1 MGVVR
6 QYIFPV
12 TRIVIWA
19 VIAAA
24 LVALALKGAE
34 LDPPD
39 ALEPTGEIT
48 EAVIPVESGSVT
60 NAVTVPASVVTDPPV
75 EIKATADGVV
85 AEIQVD
91 DARVDEGVRVLWI
104 KSEEAVEPL
113 VEVAETTDD
122 ETGETS
128 VEETVT
134 EQEPKV
140 TWTSAVAP
148 VTGTVDVTVLKDQA
162 VTVGETIG
170 TVSPGTLSVSGT
182 LTADQQ
188 YRLVGA
194 TGKAQV
200 TLKGGPAPFTCTGLT
215 IGEAPGA
222 AGPGG
227 EDGASPTEGVEAATG
242 AVHCAIPP
250 KIKAFSGLGGE
261 IEITNGSAK
270 DVVVVP
276 TSAVLGTS
284 QTGKVW
290 VVAEEGAE
298 PKEREVVLG
307 LTDGL
312 QIEVTKGLK
321 TGEQILEFTPVD
333 DGTEGGVD
341 CDDPS
346 AYDQASMD
354 GDMEAMQAFEEECFG

>member
-1 MGVVR
+1 MGAVR
-6 QYIFPV
+6 QYVFPTV
-12 TRIVIWA
+12 RIVIWA

-48 EAVIPVESGSVT
+48 ESVIPVEKGSVT

-91 DARVDEGVRVLWI
+91 DAKVDKDVRVLWI
-104 KSEEAVEPL
+104 KSEEPVEPV
-113 VEVAETTDD
+113 VEVD
-122 ETGETS
+122 EKTG
-128 VEETVT
+128 EETVT

-140 TWTSAVAP
+140 TWTSILTPAA
-148 VTGTVDVTVLKDQA
+148 GTVDVTVLKDQA

-170 TVSPGTLSVSGT
+170 TVDPGTLSVSGT

-194 TGKAQV
+194 KGTAEV

-215 IGEAPGA
+215 IGEAPAGA
-222 AGPGG
+222 GTAGG
-227 EDGASPTEGVEAATG
+227 EGEMAEAPEAATG
-242 AVHCAIPP
+242 AVLCAIPP
-250 KIKAFSGLGGE
+250 KVKAFSGLGAE
-261 IEITNGSAK
+261 IEITNGNAK

-276 TSAVLGTS
+276 ISAVLGTS

-290 VVAEEGAE
+290 TVAKESAE
-298 PKEREVVLG
+298 PKQRDVTLG

-312 QIEVTKGLK
+312 QVEITKGLK
-321 TGEQILEFTPVD
+321 AGEKILEFTPID

-341 CDDPS
+341 CGDMS
-346 AYDQASMD
+346 AYDQASME
-354 GDMEAMQAFEEECFG
+354 GDMETIQAFEEECFG

>member
-1 MGVVR
+1 MGAVR
-6 QYIFPV
+6 QYVFP
-12 TRIVIWA
+12 TARIIIWA

-39 ALEPTGEIT
+39 ALQPTGEIT
-48 EAVIPVESGSVT
+48 ESVIAVEKGSVT
-60 NAVTVPASVVTDPPV
+60 NAVTVPASVVSDPPV
-75 EIKATADGVV
+75 EVKATADGVI

-91 DARVDEGVRVLWI
+91 DARIGKDTRILWI
-104 KSEEAVEPL
+104 KSEELVEPV
-113 VEVAETTDD
+113 VEVDE
-122 ETGETS
+122 ETG
-128 VEETVT
+128 EETVT

-140 TWTSAVAP
+140 TWTSALAP
-148 VTGTVDVTVLKDQA
+148 VAGTVDVTVLKDQA
-162 VTVGETIG
+162 VTVGEVIG
-170 TVSPGTLSVSGT
+170 TVAPGTLSVSGT

-215 IGEAPGA
+215 IGEAPG
-222 AGPGG
+222 
-227 EDGASPTEGVEAATG
+227 GASSEGGDEMMAEAPAEATG
-242 AVHCAIPP
+242 AVSCSIPP

-261 IEITNGSAK
+261 IEITNGNAK

-276 TSAVLGTS
+276 ISAVLGTS

-290 VVAEEGAE
+290 TVATEGAE
-298 PKEREVVLG
+298 AKAREVTLG

-312 QIEVTKGLK
+312 QVEVTQGLK
-321 TGEQILEFTPVD
+321 PGEEILEFIPVD

-341 CDDPS
+341 CDDMTT
-346 AYDQASMD
+346 YDEASMN
-354 GDMEAMQAFEEECFG
+354 GDLETMQAFEEECFG

>member
-1 MGVVR
+1 MGAVR
-6 QYIFPV
+6 QYVFP
-12 TRIVIWA
+12 TARIIIWA

-39 ALEPTGEIT
+39 ALQPTGEIT
-48 EAVIPVESGSVT
+48 ESVIAVEKGSVT

-75 EIKATADGVV
+75 EIKATADGVI
-85 AEIQVD
+85 AEIEVD
-91 DARVDEGVRVLWI
+91 DAEVVADSRILWI
-104 KSEEAVEPL
+104 KTEEPVEPV
-113 VEVAETTDD
+113 VEVDE
-122 ETGETS
+122 ETG
-128 VEETVT
+128 EETVT
-134 EQEPKV
+134 EQEPKI
-140 TWTSAVAP
+140 TWTSALAP
-148 VTGTVDVTVLKDQA
+148 VDGTVDVTVLKDQA
-162 VTVGETIG
+162 VTVGEVIG

-215 IGEAPGA
+215 IGEAPAGGSGA
-222 AGPGG
+222 GDEAM
-227 EDGASPTEGVEAATG
+227 EASTETATG
-242 AVHCAIPP
+242 AVHCSIPT

-261 IEITNGSAK
+261 IEITNGNAK

-276 TSAVLGTS
+276 ISAVLGTS

-290 VVAEEGAE
+290 TVAKEGAE
-298 PKEREVVLG
+298 PKEREVTLG

-312 QIEVTKGLK
+312 QVEITKGLK
-321 TGEQILEFTPVD
+321 PGEQILEFIPVD
-333 DGTEGGVD
+333 DGTEGGID
-341 CDDPS
+341 CEDTT
-346 AYDQASMD
+346 AYDEASMN
-354 GDMEAMQAFEEECFG
+354 GDVETMQAFEEECFG

>member
-1 MGVVR
+1 MGAVR
-6 QYIFPV
+6 QYVFP
-12 TRIVIWA
+12 TARIIIWA

-39 ALEPTGEIT
+39 ALQPTGEIT
-48 EAVIPVESGSVT
+48 ESVIAVEKGSVT

-75 EIKATADGVV
+75 EIKATADGVI

-91 DARVDEGVRVLWI
+91 DAKIEKDVRILWI
-104 KSEEAVEPL
+104 KSEEPVEP
-113 VEVAETTDD
+113 VVKVDD
-122 ETGETS
+122 ETG
-128 VEETVT
+128 EETVT

-140 TWTSAVAP
+140 TWTSALAP
-148 VTGTVDVTVLKDQA
+148 AAGTVDVTVLKDQA
-162 VTVGETIG
+162 VTVGEIIG
-170 TVSPGTLSVSGT
+170 TISPGTLSVSGT

-194 TGKAQV
+194 TGKAEV

-215 IGEAPGA
+215 IGEAP
-222 AGPGG
+222 AGTGG
-227 EDGASPTEGVEAATG
+227 EGGGVEMTGAPEDATG
-242 AVHCAIPP
+242 AVRCSIPP
-250 KIKAFSGLGGE
+250 KVKAFSGLGAE
-261 IEITNGSAK
+261 IEITNGDAK

-276 TSAVLGTS
+276 ISAVLGTS

-290 VVAEEGAE
+290 AVAEEGAE
-298 PKEREVVLG
+298 PEAREVRLG

-312 QIEVTKGLK
+312 QVEITKGLK
-321 TGEQILEFTPVD
+321 PGEQILEFIPVD

-341 CDDPS
+341 CEDMT
-346 AYDQASMD
+346 AYDEASMT
-354 GDMEAMQAFEEECFG
+354 GDMEAMQVFEEECFG

>member
-1 MGVVR
+1 MGAVR
-6 QYIFPV
+6 QYVFP
-12 TRIVIWA
+12 TARIIIWA

-39 ALEPTGEIT
+39 ALQPTGEIT
-48 EAVIPVESGSVT
+48 ESVIAVEKGSVT
-60 NAVTVPASVVTDPPV
+60 NAVTVPASVVADPPV
-75 EIKATADGVV
+75 EVKATADGVI
-85 AEIQVD
+85 AEIEVD
-91 DARVDEGVRVLWI
+91 DAKVGKDTRVLWI
-104 KSEEAVEPL
+104 KSEEIVEP
-113 VEVAETTDD
+113 VVKVD
-122 ETGETS
+122 EKTG
-128 VEETVT
+128 EETVT

-140 TWTSAVAP
+140 TWTSGLAP
-148 VTGTVDVTVLKDQA
+148 VDGTVDITVLKDQA
-162 VTVGETIG
+162 VTVGEVIG

-215 IGEAPGA
+215 IGDAPGGAGAEGGGEAMAEAPT
-222 AGPGG
+222 
-227 EDGASPTEGVEAATG
+227 DAATG
-242 AVHCAIPP
+242 AVSCSIPS

-261 IEITNGSAK
+261 IEITNGNAK

-276 TSAVLGTS
+276 ISAVLGTS

-290 VVAEEGAE
+290 TVAKEGAE
-298 PKEREVVLG
+298 AEAREVTLG

-312 QIEVTKGLK
+312 QVEITKGLK
-321 TGEQILEFTPVD
+321 PGEQILEFIPVD
-333 DGTEGGVD
+333 DGTENGVD
-341 CDDPS
+341 CDDMS

-354 GDMEAMQAFEEECFG
+354 GDMETMQAFEEECFG

>member
-1 MGVVR
+1 MGAVR
-6 QYIFPV
+6 QYVFP
-12 TRIVIWA
+12 TIRIVIWA

-39 ALEPTGEIT
+39 ALQPTGEIT
-48 EAVIPVESGSVT
+48 ESVIPVAKGSVT
-60 NAVTVPASVVTDPPV
+60 NAVTVPASVVADPPV

-91 DARVDEGVRVLWI
+91 DRSVDKDVRVLWI
-104 KSEEAVEPL
+104 KTEEPVEPV
-113 VEVAETTDD
+113 VEVDE
-122 ETGETS
+122 ETG
-128 VEETVT
+128 EETVT

-140 TWTSAVAP
+140 TWTSALAP
-148 VTGTVDVTVLKDQA
+148 VAGTVDVTVLKNQA
-162 VTVGETIG
+162 VTVGETLG
-170 TVSPGTLSVSGT
+170 TVDPGTLAVSGT

-194 TGKAQV
+194 KGTAEV

-215 IGEAPGA
+215 IGEAPADAGA
-222 AGPGG
+222 VGG
-227 EDGASPTEGVEAATG
+227 EDAMAGMPEPATG

-250 KIKAFSGLGGE
+250 EIKAFSGLGAE
-261 IEITNGSAK
+261 IEITNGNAK

-276 TSAVLGTS
+276 ISAVLGTS

-290 VVAEEGAE
+290 TVAEEGAE
-298 PKEREVVLG
+298 PEPRDVTLG

-312 QIEVTKGLK
+312 QVEITKGLK
-321 TGEQILEFTPVD
+321 PGEEILEFTPVD
-333 DGTEGGVD
+333 DGTEGGID
-341 CDDPS
+341 CEDTT
-346 AYDQASMD
+346 AYDQASME
-354 GDMEAMQAFEEECFG
+354 GDMQTMQAFEEECFG

>member
-1 MGVVR
+1 MGAVR
-6 QYIFPV
+6 QYVFPTV
-12 TRIVIWA
+12 RIVIWA

-39 ALEPTGEIT
+39 ALQPTGEIT
-48 EAVIPVESGSVT
+48 ESVIPVAKGSVT
-60 NAVTVPASVVTDPPV
+60 NAVTVPASVVSDPPV

-91 DARVDEGVRVLWI
+91 DAKVDADTRVLWI
-104 KSEEAVEPL
+104 KTEEPVDPV
-113 VEVAETTDD
+113 VEVDE
-122 ETGETS
+122 ETG
-128 VEETVT
+128 EETVT

-140 TWTSAVAP
+140 TWTSALAP
-148 VTGTVDVTVLKDQA
+148 VAGTVDVTVLKDQA

-170 TVSPGTLSVSGT
+170 TVDPGTLSVSGT

-194 TGKAQV
+194 KGTAEV

-215 IGEAPGA
+215 IGEAPAGA
-222 AGPGG
+222 ASGG
-227 EDGASPTEGVEAATG
+227 EDAVAAAPEAATG
-242 AVHCAIPP
+242 AVRCSIPP
-250 KIKAFSGLGGE
+250 RVKAFSGLGAE
-261 IEITNGSAK
+261 IEITNGNAK

-276 TSAVLGTS
+276 ISAVLGTS

-290 VVAEEGAE
+290 TVATEGAE
-298 PKEREVVLG
+298 PEPRDVTLG

-312 QIEVTKGLK
+312 QVEITKGLK
-321 TGEQILEFTPVD
+321 PGEEILEFTPVD

-341 CDDPS
+341 CGDMS

-354 GDMEAMQAFEEECFG
+354 GDMETMQAFEEECFG

>member
-1 MGVVR
+1 MGAVR
-6 QYIFPV
+6 QYVFP
-12 TRIVIWA
+12 TARIIIWA

-39 ALEPTGEIT
+39 ALQPTGEIS
-48 EAVIPVESGSVT
+48 ESVIAVDKGSVT
-60 NAVTVPASVVTDPPV
+60 NAVTVPASVVSDPPV
-75 EIKATADGVV
+75 EIKATADGVI
-85 AEIQVD
+85 AEIEVD
-91 DARVDEGVRVLWI
+91 DAKVRKDSRVLWI
-104 KSEEAVEPL
+104 KTEELVEPV
-113 VEVAETTDD
+113 VEVD
-122 ETGETS
+122 EKTG
-128 VEETVT
+128 EETVT

-140 TWTSAVAP
+140 TWTSALAP
-148 VTGTVDVTVLKDQA
+148 VSGTVDITVLKDQA
-162 VTVGETIG
+162 VTVGEAIG

-194 TGKAQV
+194 AGKAQV

-215 IGEAPGA
+215 IGEAPGGA
-222 AGPGG
+222 GG
-227 EDGASPTEGVEAATG
+227 EGGGEAMAEAPTDAATG
-242 AVHCAIPP
+242 AVSCSIPR

-261 IEITNGSAK
+261 IEITNGNAK

-276 TSAVLGTS
+276 ISAVLGTS

-290 VVAEEGAE
+290 TVAEEGAE
-298 PKEREVVLG
+298 PEAREVTLG

-312 QIEVTKGLK
+312 QVEITKGLK
-321 TGEQILEFTPVD
+321 PGEQILEFIPVD

-341 CDDPS
+341 CADMT
-346 AYDQASMD
+346 AYDEASMN
-354 GDMEAMQAFEEECFG
+354 GDMETMQAFEEECFG